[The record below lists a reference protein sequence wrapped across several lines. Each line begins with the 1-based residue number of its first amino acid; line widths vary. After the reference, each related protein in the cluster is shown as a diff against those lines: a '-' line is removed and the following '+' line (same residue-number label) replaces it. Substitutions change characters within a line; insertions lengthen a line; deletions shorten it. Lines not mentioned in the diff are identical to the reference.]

1 MHKMKV
7 VLLNEARMELR
18 DIAVLRKLK
27 VGVDSARRI
36 TDRILGALDRLV
48 DFPEMGNVPPAKMIA
63 EAGFRVLIVDD
74 YLCFYQ
80 VIDDQ
85 IFVYHIVHG
94 STDYIKRIFSN

>member
-1 MHKMKV
+1 MPEMKV

-18 DIAVLRKLK
+18 DIAAYHKLK
-27 VGVDSARRI
+27 VGIDSARRI
-36 TDRILGALDRLV
+36 TDRILGALDHLI
-48 DFPEMGNVPPAKMIA
+48 DFPEIGNVPPAKMIA

-85 IFVYHIVHG
+85 VLIYHIVHG
-94 STDYIKRIFSN
+94 STDYIKRIF